1 MATII
6 SSSEFDEKVLKADK
20 PVLVDFFA
28 TWCGPCKR
36 LGPVLD
42 EISEGATNFYV
53 YKIDVDDSGDIAEKY
68 NIMSVPTMMVFK
80 NGEQTGKLV
89 GLHTKEEII
98 KTIEG

>member
-42 EISEGATNFYV
+42 EIAESSSSFYV

-68 NIMSVPTMMVFK
+68 NVMSVPTMVVFK

-98 KTIEG
+98 NTIEK

>member
-42 EISEGATNFYV
+42 EIAEGSSSFYV

-68 NIMSVPTMMVFK
+68 NVMSVPTMVVFK

-98 KTIEG
+98 NTIEK